1 MVTLIEYCVLG
12 ALWGTTFLLIPSA
25 IRGNRRL
32 LFWFMLAFSVTL
44 SLISSGPYAYFDALI
59 GGSDTTYF
67 IFHATLII
75 CVALFDCL
83 IQTAVSKTGLTRA
96 RKQFALW
103 GSTGLIALQAALFF
117 GGGWEIE
124 DIQLVGSGDW
134 GQLLYGF
141 TTWIA
146 LMVLA
151 ISTIAACA
159 TDFKRQADRTI
170 KTALVIIALGCAVGM
185 IYVAVQMQL
194 AIVRTATG
202 DGYVSETVD
211 FLAVSCRL
219 VAPVLLSVGLSLRLL
234 VGVAT
239 NLSDA
244 RRSRRLLWKITPL
257 WERLLADLPELSIEA
272 PVSRVDLYFRGTH
285 ALHLHR
291 RYVEVRDSL
300 LLHPDQP
307 LSDREAQLIQRIE
320 AHIRRVS
327 DTSTGI
333 HNDSRTNEYQ
343 DA

>member
-1 MVTLIEYCVLG
+1 MFALIEYSVLA
-12 ALWGTTFLLIPSA
+12 ALWGTTLLLIPSA
-25 IRGNRRL
+25 IRGTRRL
-32 LFWFMLAFSVTL
+32 LFWFMLAFSVTMTL
-44 SLISSGPYAYFDALI
+44 VSSGPYAFFDALI
-59 GGSDTTYF
+59 GGTDITYF
-67 IFHATLII
+67 IFHATAII

-96 RKQFALW
+96 RKLFAFW

-117 GGGWEIE
+117 GNGWEID
-124 DIQLVGSGDW
+124 DIQFVGAGDW
-134 GQLLYGF
+134 RQLLYSF

-151 ISTIAACA
+151 ISTMVACA
-159 TDFKRQADRTI
+159 TDFKRQSDATI
-170 KTALVIIALGCAVGM
+170 KTALVIIALGCAAVVL
-185 IYVAVQMQL
+185 YVAIQIEV
-194 AIVRTATG
+194 AISRVATG
-202 DGYVSETVD
+202 DKSITTTVEL
-211 FLAVSCRL
+211 LANSTPL
-219 VAPVLLSVGLSLRLL
+219 AASVLLSVGLGLRLL
-234 VGVAT
+234 VGVAK

-272 PVSRVDLYFRGTH
+272 PISRVDLYFRGNH